1 MNLMK
6 NYQPRMRGA
15 AFTNKMM
22 AKKSNSV
29 KFKARIQQ
37 KLKIEQ
43 MQQRDQV
50 NAYGGLGKVGLD
62 YEHGAGDTA
71 QKNYE
76 IPAFSPALQHLNPVP
91 KPKEDFYGDD
101 DDMLV
106 ADFEELDDELKEIDK
121 TVKDVVDTAIT
132 DESDQAAY

>member
-1 MNLMK
+1 
-6 NYQPRMRGA
+6 
-15 AFTNKMM
+15 
-22 AKKSNSV
+22 
-29 KFKARIQQ
+29 
-37 KLKIEQ
+37 

-62 YEHGAGDTA
+62 YEHGVGDTA

-101 DDMLV
+101 ASDEMLV
-106 ADFEELDDELKEIDK
+106 AGFEELDDELKEIDK
-121 TVKDVVDTAIT
+121 TVKDVIDAPIT
-132 DESDQAAY
+132 NEGDQAAY